1 MTTFKSLIIDINE
14 SIHHDIVKN
23 IQEEKLKEAIL
34 YSLQDGKRWR
44 PIFYLSVFQT
54 SSIKIKEFP
63 SLKSCYLF
71 LEYVHNASLVLDDLP
86 MMDNDEYRR
95 NKLTLH
101 KKYSES
107 TSKLAA
113 LQLLLLSQ
121 YNINNLFVNLNKE
134 GYFNTIDELALFH
147 EKITEIIYT
156 YLGNNGL
163 CLGQFLD
170 LNMKLSEKKLE
181 TWHQM
186 VNKKTSSLFSLSFV
200 LGYIFSRKSLDNLDD
215 IIKIGECFGYIYQ
228 ILDDLEDY
236 ESDKNK
242 NNNNNI
248 LFFTTRHNANLLI
261 KQYYEQMISLINQYR
276 LGCSILANIF
286 KLLKSKWLKT
296 KTKILL

>member
-1 MTTFKSLIIDINE
+1 MTTFKSLIIEINKSIENDI
-14 SIHHDIVKN
+14 IKN
-23 IQEEKLKEAIL
+23 IQEKELKEAIL
-34 YSLQDGKRWR
+34 YCLEDGKRWR

-54 SSIKIKEFP
+54 SSIKIKQFP

-95 NKLTLH
+95 NKVTLH

-113 LQLLLLSQ
+113 LQLLLLAQ
-121 YNINNLFVNLNKE
+121 FNVNNLLVCLNKE
-134 GYFNTIDELALFH
+134 GYFDSNDELALFH
-147 EKITEIIYT
+147 EKITEIIYK

-170 LNMKLSEKKLE
+170 LNMKLSETKLE
-181 TWHQM
+181 TWYQM
-186 VNKKTSSLFSLSFV
+186 VNKKTSSLFSLSLV
-200 LGYIFSRKSLDNLDD
+200 LGYIFSRKCLDNLED
-215 IIKIGECFGYIYQ
+215 IIKIGEYFGYIYQ
-228 ILDDLEDY
+228 IIDDLEDY

-242 NNNNNI
+242 NNNTNI
-248 LFFTTRHNANLLI
+248 LFFTTRKNANLLI
-261 KQYYEQMISLINQYR
+261 KLYYEKMTSLINQYR
-276 LGCSILANIF
+276 LGCLTLTNIF